1 MHDLTSDR
9 IRARLIEY
17 PAGPAT
23 PEERRDLHTRRFA
36 ALETEIARRISGG
49 KPSEA
54 PWATPS
60 MSAEGIVQAAFNALR
75 HLPSEAVIRLIA
87 MGQLLRTKFGDNSR
101 TITATITTAT
111 ATSTTTTTTTTKENC
126 EHVDQEDKLTSRVRR
141 REIAASPPGQDSG
154 DDDEYVPAEQGATA
168 LSK

>member
-23 PEERRDLHTRRFA
+23 PEDRRDLNAQRFA
-36 ALETEIARRISGG
+36 ALEAEITRRIGGG
-49 KPSEA
+49 KPSDA

-87 MGQLLRTKFGDNSR
+87 MGQLLRARFGDNTS
-101 TITATITTAT
+101 TITATVTTTAN
-111 ATSTTTTTTTTKENC
+111 TTTTTTKEC
-126 EHVDQEDKLTSRVRR
+126 EHVDQEDKLNSRVRR
-141 REIAASPPGQDSG
+141 KENAASPSGQDG
-154 DDDEYVPAEQGATA
+154 DDDIVPEKPGVTV
-168 LSK
+168 LSN